1 MIKNNFTTPATYVSP
16 AVKVTQLK
24 ARRVLCL
31 SYGEEG
37 AAAAQGSYVDE
48 TQGDDN
54 DY

>member
-24 ARRVLCL
+24 ARRVLCS

-37 AAAAQGSYVDE
+37 AAGCVFDPNNTNDY
-48 TQGDDN
+48 DDN
-54 DY
+54 LL